1 MKLLR
6 HLKDVEEDFVGTF
19 PEEAQLLWK
28 EYKESDRA
36 TRAMMQ
42 SMVSRIQRA
51 VSGKIQNELTTHPEG
66 EAMQKARMRWDIG
79 GLPQSLEL
87 REQIAKPLVEQLEE
101 IFGPMGAQP
110 SAPPAVAPTA
120 PPPAMTPQGEP
131 QFDIEAWSEQ
141 NLIPA
146 GR

>member
-1 MKLLR
+1 
-6 HLKDVEEDFVGTF
+6 
-19 PEEAQLLWK
+19 
-28 EYKESDRA
+28 
-36 TRAMMQ
+36 
-42 SMVSRIQRA
+42 
-51 VSGKIQNELTTHPEG
+51 
-66 EAMQKARMRWDIG
+66 MRWDIG